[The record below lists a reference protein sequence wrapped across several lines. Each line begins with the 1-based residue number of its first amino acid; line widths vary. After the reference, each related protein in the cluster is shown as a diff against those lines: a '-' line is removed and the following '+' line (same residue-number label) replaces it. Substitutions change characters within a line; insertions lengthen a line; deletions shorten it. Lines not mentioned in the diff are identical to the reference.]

1 MSANIFER
9 KCSTSKP
16 VETKVELIDK
26 SSTRDE
32 KSSTRDE
39 KRSNVEVKSPNNH
52 VQVKLYLIACLVV
65 AIILVLWLMLEFK
78 KPTEEFGS
86 MPKVS
91 H

>member
-9 KCSTSKP
+9 KCSTTKP

-26 SSTRDE
+26 RST
-32 KSSTRDE
+32 KDE
-39 KRSNVEVKSPNNH
+39 KRSNVEVKSPNKD
-52 VQVKLYLIACLVV
+52 VQVKLYLIACLIV
-65 AIILVLWLMLEFK
+65 AILLVLWLMLEFK

-91 H
+91 Y